1 MRRAVVWM
9 AIFFAS
15 AAGHSVRAAE
25 FSLGNMAL
33 NGYGSWYYGKSGNN
47 NVFLDATED
56 GSYRSANLHLSIAA
70 EVTDRLRVVTQVGW
84 VDSEAGSESGS
95 EQNFDYIFA
104 EWKLNSRIRARVGKI
119 KMPFG
124 IYSEFPDVGTLRPFL
139 ALPQAAYGPVGFL
152 GQSYKGVGL
161 TGSFGGRWK
170 AQWDLYGGGTE
181 LKEDIVPEA
190 FLVGTPVSAA
200 EAIETEVTRDVL
212 GGRFV
217 VETPLAG
224 LSAGVSALTGSEK
237 LGGTD
242 RRRDVFGLQAEYATE
257 KLTVRG
263 EHMHERVERDL
274 EATGSYVEASYRL
287 TESWQVTA
295 EVGRLRNEFHGVH
308 PVGQA
313 ADLAKHDETAVG
325 LSYWLTPNLVLKA
338 NYLRIKGNA
347 YAHPGAADLPAV
359 MAAGA
364 LRQRTNV
371 LLAGA
376 QFTF

>member
-1 MRRAVVWM
+1 MRRAVVWI
-9 AIFFAS
+9 AIFFAF
-15 AAGHSVRAAE
+15 AVCLPLKAAE

-47 NVFLDATED
+47 NLFLDATED
-56 GSYRSANLHLSIAA
+56 GSYRPANVHLSIAA

-84 VDSEAGSESGS
+84 VDSEAGSE
-95 EQNFDYIFA
+95 QDFDYIFA
-104 EWKLNSRIRARVGKI
+104 EWKLNSRTRARVGKV

-139 ALPQAAYGPVGFL
+139 ALPQAAYGPIGFL

-181 LKEDIVPEA
+181 LKEDIAPEA
-190 FLVGTPVSAA
+190 FLLGAPVSSAD
-200 EAIETEVTRDVL
+200 AIETEVTRDVL

-217 VETPLAG
+217 VETPIAG
-224 LSAGVSALTGSEK
+224 LSAGVSGLTGSEK
-237 LGGTD
+237 LEGTD
-242 RRRDVFGLQAEYATE
+242 RRRDVFGLQAEYSNDA
-257 KLTVRG
+257 LTVRG
-263 EHMHERVERDL
+263 EHMHEHVERDL
-274 EATGSYVEASYRL
+274 EATGSYIEVSYRL
-287 TESWQVTA
+287 TSRWQLAA
-295 EVGRLRNEFHGVH
+295 EVGRLRSEFHGVH

-313 ADLAKHDETAVG
+313 ADLAKHDEMEVG
-325 LSYWLTPNLVLKA
+325 LSYWVEPNLVLKL
-338 NYLRIKGNA
+338 NYARIKGNA
-347 YAHPGAADLPAV
+347 YAHPDAADLPAV

-376 QFTF
+376 QFSF